1 MDEMGGIFT
10 NTTTA
15 TDDYFKES
23 ITANVTIPIA
33 VLKELMGMKRE
44 EPEKVATP
52 ETKYEGISETIQWFR
67 PQDKMPTYG
76 SNCLSIFETDSGLT
90 CACAVIERISGKSVN
105 GEQTLYYYGNKVLYW
120 AYAPKGPKEG

>member
-52 ETKYEGISETIQWFR
+52 ETKYGGIPETIQWFR
-67 PQDKMPTYG
+67 PQDKMPTFG
-76 SNCLSIFETDSGLT
+76 TKCLRILKTDSGLT
-90 CACAVIERISGKSVN
+90 CVYTVAGYAD
-105 GEQTLYYYGNKVLYW
+105 YGSELLYW
-120 AYAPKGPKEG
+120 AYMPKGPKEG

>member
-52 ETKYEGISETIQWFR
+52 ETKYGGIPETIQWFR
-67 PQDKMPTYG
+67 PQDKMPAYG
-76 SNCLSIFETDSGLT
+76 TKCLCIFEKDSGLT
-90 CACAVIERISGKSVN
+90 CAYVVAGYAVDYEN
-105 GEQTLYYYGNKVLYW
+105 EVLYW
-120 AYAPKGPKEG
+120 AYMPKGPKEGKKYKL